1 MTTNS
6 PFLFQNTKRSFISK
20 RFVSLFII
28 IGLLIT
34 YRYLTEIIYET
45 NIAENSVPGNV
56 NNTPPSSSSE
66 QIVNQPTEINDDEKN
81 YYKHD
86 ENDDEINEI
95 DPLSTK
101 EPEYKF
107 RVKLDGIN
115 RIRTFNL
122 SCFSN

>member
-1 MTTNS
+1 MSTNL

-107 RVKLDGIN
+107 RV
-115 RIRTFNL
+115 
-122 SCFSN
+122 